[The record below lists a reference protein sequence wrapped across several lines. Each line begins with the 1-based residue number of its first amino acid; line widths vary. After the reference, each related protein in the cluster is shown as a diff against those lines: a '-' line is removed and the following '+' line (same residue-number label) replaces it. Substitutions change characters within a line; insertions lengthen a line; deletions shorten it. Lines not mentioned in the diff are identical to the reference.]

1 MLASSLFSDR
11 RGVWAFGQGVV
22 AVTAG
27 VLLHLPMFWMG
38 GMTHYRLAGMAMGGD
53 MVLGM
58 ALIVGGV
65 GVAAYGLLPRN
76 VAARRAAAA
85 AILIAL
91 PTAAALALVARF
103 GKETRGRDLRVLDP
117 DGHTFA
123 ATGM

>member
-1 MLASSLFSDR
+1 
-11 RGVWAFGQGVV
+11 
-22 AVTAG
+22 
-27 VLLHLPMFWMG
+27 
-38 GMTHYRLAGMAMGGD
+38 MAMGGD